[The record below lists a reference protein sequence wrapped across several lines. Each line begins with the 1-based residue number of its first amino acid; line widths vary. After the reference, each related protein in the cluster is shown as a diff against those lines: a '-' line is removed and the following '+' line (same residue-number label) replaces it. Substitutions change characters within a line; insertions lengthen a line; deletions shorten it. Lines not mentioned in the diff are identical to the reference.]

1 MYKKEMLIGSS
12 GVITVLLTRKLIENI
27 GIENI
32 ELQTRIIILFG
43 FLTIYAIK
51 SVREKDKNVRKY
63 SILASIIFF
72 IFGILL
78 TTGMILKEGF
88 PQYHTIVRKPLGI
101 LIFIS
106 FVSIL
111 IPAYGAYVHKNG

>member
-1 MYKKEMLIGSS
+1 MKEMLIGSS